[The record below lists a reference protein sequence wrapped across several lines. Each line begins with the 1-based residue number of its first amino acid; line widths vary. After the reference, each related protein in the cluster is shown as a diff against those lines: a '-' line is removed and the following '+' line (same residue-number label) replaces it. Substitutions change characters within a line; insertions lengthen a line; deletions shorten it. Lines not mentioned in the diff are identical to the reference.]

1 MGGLAVAENEQ
12 LIADIMGA
20 QQRLQYLFAYDRSD
34 PLFSSHLTVSQLKIL
49 LLLSQRGAVSGREL
63 ADLIGVGLAAL
74 SGMIDRLVA
83 NDLVIRQEDPH
94 DRRVRRI
101 SLSKTGAELIGS
113 IITAGAE
120 KQRRLLSRL
129 SARELA
135 LVAEA
140 MQVLVRVAAEEVPG
154 DGPAAA
160 PGGGTAAAPSNG
172 PGAAPSDRPAAA
184 PGGGPAAAPG
194 GGAGGASSE
203 V

>member
-20 QQRLQYLFAYDRSD
+20 QQRLQHLFAYDRSD
-34 PLFSSHLTVSQLKIL
+34 PLFTSHLTVSQLKIL
-49 LLLSQRGAVSGREL
+49 LLLSRQGAVSGREL

-83 NDLVIRQEDPH
+83 NHLVIRQEDPH

-101 SLSKTGAELIGS
+101 SLSKTGAEVIGS

-129 SARELA
+129 SAAELA

-140 MQVLVRVAAEEVPG
+140 MEVLVRVAAEEVSG
-154 DGPAAA
+154 DGPA
-160 PGGGTAAAPSNG
+160 G
-172 PGAAPSDRPAAA
+172 
-184 PGGGPAAAPG
+184 APG
-194 GGAGGASSE
+194 GGAGGASGE